1 MCMTQSTSK
10 TPIIVC
16 CDSLQEQARLSG
28 LLSKDYDNIMGCQLA
43 QLETLMQREPSAS
56 VVVGWQ
62 QPTAELRLIVDFC
75 RRKSAPLLI
84 VLKQL
89 SSNDINRLS
98 EKMDYVL
105 MPHDSEFALQPW
117 IEHATL
123 VRAKFESMQSE
134 IELLTNKIEER
145 KLVEKAKGLL
155 MKMHSVDEGQAYKAL
170 RNSAMQSSQTL
181 AQVAKNLITTL
192 EVLD

>member
-1 MCMTQSTSK
+1 MTQSTSK

-43 QLETLMQREPSAS
+43 QLETLIQREPSAS

>member
-1 MCMTQSTSK
+1 MTQSTSK

-16 CDSLQEQARLSG
+16 CDGLQEQARLSG
-28 LLSKDYDNIMGCQLA
+28 LLSKDYDNIIGCQLA

-84 VLKQL
+84 VLKKL

-98 EKMDYVL
+98 EKWTMFLCRTIVSL
-105 MPHDSEFALQPW
+105 HFNL
-117 IEHATL
+117 
-123 VRAKFESMQSE
+123 
-134 IELLTNKIEER
+134 
-145 KLVEKAKGLL
+145 GLN
-155 MKMHSVDEGQAYKAL
+155 MRH
-170 RNSAMQSSQTL
+170 
-181 AQVAKNLITTL
+181 
-192 EVLD
+192 

>member
-1 MCMTQSTSK
+1 MTQSTSK

-75 RRKSAPLLI
+75 RRKLAPLLI

>member
-1 MCMTQSTSK
+1 MCMTRLTSK

-28 LLSKDYDNIMGCQLA
+28 LLSKDYDNIIGCQLA

-89 SSNDINRLS
+89 SSNDINRLP
-98 EKMDYVL
+98 EKIDYAL
-105 MPHDSEFALQPW
+105 MPHDSEFALKPW

-123 VRAKFESMQSE
+123 VRAKFKSMQSE
-134 IELLTNKIEER
+134 IESLTQKIEER

-155 MKMHSVDEGQAYKAL
+155 MKMHSVDEEQAYKAL

>member
-1 MCMTQSTSK
+1 MTQSTSK

-28 LLSKDYDNIMGCQLA
+28 LLSKDYDNIIGCQLA

-134 IELLTNKIEER
+134 IESLTHKIEER

>member
-1 MCMTQSTSK
+1 MTQSTSK

-28 LLSKDYDNIMGCQLA
+28 LLSKDYDNIIGCQLV

-117 IEHATL
+117 IEHAAL

-134 IELLTNKIEER
+134 IESLTHKIEER

-155 MKMHSVDEGQAYKAL
+155 MKMHSVDEEQAYKAL
-170 RNSAMQSSQTL
+170 RKSAMQSSQTL
-181 AQVAKNLITTL
+181 VQVAKNLITTL

>member
-1 MCMTQSTSK
+1 MTQSTSK

-16 CDSLQEQARLSG
+16 SDSLQEQARLSS
-28 LLSKDYDNIMGCQLA
+28 LLSKDYDDIIGCQLA
-43 QLETLMQREPSAS
+43 QLETLVQREPSAS

>member
-1 MCMTQSTSK
+1 MTQSTSK

-16 CDSLQEQARLSG
+16 CDGLQEQARLSG
-28 LLSKDYDNIMGCQLA
+28 LLSKDYDNIIGCQLA

>member
-1 MCMTQSTSK
+1 MTQSTSK

-123 VRAKFESMQSE
+123 VRAKFECMQSE

>member
-43 QLETLMQREPSAS
+43 QLETLIQREPSAS